1 MRLDRSNVYGA
12 TASGSDEE
20 QTNRMSLGLDPIVSS
35 LFYSLSLVPH
45 LKRPARG
52 TPSSTRELAVLPY
65 VSVLVTFC
73 QETRADI
80 EMTVSSFLAQTYPSD
95 RFEVLMAIEPDDEP
109 VARYAAESVSRL
121 REAGVVGKIVV
132 SDGKIRIKPHALN
145 LAVRLAQGKYC
156 AFYDAADII
165 DDDQVEKAVR
175 LMEEHDYDVMQS
187 AVFRKGRSVL
197 SQFLMIDTIFWY
209 RKYLPLLLRH
219 AQGFPLSGE
228 GLFIRKSVL
237 DEAGGFPE
245 VLTEDAYLGLLLS
258 ERGRRFGIV
267 DSVVVEKAP
276 RNAKAHFIQR
286 SRWHRGYLTCLR
298 RLFRSKLSFRRK
310 FFFLMPLIA
319 PLSCSL
325 AFLGWTSILCYAAI
339 SLVPGTHWK
348 HGIGLPFES
357 QVLSGV
363 VYYWSLVLACVG
375 IPLILLSYTQVL
387 WEEEERPYMRVLPLI
402 PLYWMFVGFVATCS
416 FFRSTKKWG
425 KTER

>member
-1 MRLDRSNVYGA
+1 
-12 TASGSDEE
+12 
-20 QTNRMSLGLDPIVSS
+20 MSLGLDPIVSS

-52 TPSSTRELAVLPY
+52 ISQSNKELTVLPY

-80 EMTVSSFLAQTYPSD
+80 EMPVSSFLAKTYPSD

-109 VARYAAESVSRL
+109 VTRYAAESVIRL
-121 REAGVVGKIVV
+121 HEAGIAAKIIV

-145 LAVRLAQGKYC
+145 LAVRQAQGKYC
-156 AFYDAADII
+156 AFYDAADVI
-165 DDDQVEKAVR
+165 DCDQVEKAVR

-187 AVFRKGRSVL
+187 AVFRKGRSLL
-197 SQFLMIDTIFWY
+197 SNFLMIDTIFWY

-237 DEAGGFPE
+237 DEVGGFPE

-258 ERGRRFGIV
+258 ERGSRFGIV

-298 RLFRSKLSFRRK
+298 RLFGGKLSFRRK

-325 AFLGWTSILCYAAI
+325 AFLGWTFILCHVAI
-339 SLVPGTHWK
+339 SLMSGTHWE
-348 HGIGLPFES
+348 HGIGISFES
-357 QVLSGV
+357 PILAGVL
-363 VYYWSLVLACVG
+363 YYWSLVLACVG

-387 WEEEERPYMRVLPLI
+387 WEEKERPYLRVLPLI

-416 FFRSTKKWG
+416 FFRGTKTWG

>member
-1 MRLDRSNVYGA
+1 
-12 TASGSDEE
+12 
-20 QTNRMSLGLDPIVSS
+20 MSLGLDPIVSS
-35 LFYSLSLVPH
+35 LFYSLGLVPH
-45 LKRPARG
+45 LKRPVRG
-52 TPSSTRELAVLPY
+52 APRSNRELTVLPY

-80 EMTVSSFLAQTYPSD
+80 EMTVSSFLAQTYPSGS
-95 RFEVLMAIEPDDEP
+95 FEVLMAIEPDDEP

-121 REAGVVGKIVV
+121 HEAGIAARIVV
-132 SDGKIRIKPHALN
+132 SDGKMRIKPHALN
-145 LAVRLAQGKYC
+145 LAIKRAQGKYC
-156 AFYDAADII
+156 AFYDAADVI
-165 DDDQVEKAVR
+165 DCDQIEKAVR

-187 AVFRKGRSVL
+187 AVFRKGRSIL
-197 SQFLMIDTIFWY
+197 SHFLMIDTIFWY

-237 DEAGGFPE
+237 DEVGGFPE

-258 ERGRRFGIV
+258 ERGSRFGIV

-325 AFLGWTSILCYAAI
+325 AFLGWSFIAWHLI
-339 SLVPGTHWK
+339 FSFLSGTHLTP
-348 HGIGLPFES
+348 GIDIPLETPIVAG
-357 QVLSGV
+357 VL
-363 VYYWSLVLACVG
+363 YYWSLILACVG

-387 WEEEERPYMRVLPLI
+387 WEEKERPYIRVLPLI

-416 FFRSTKKWG
+416 FFRGTKTWG

>member
-1 MRLDRSNVYGA
+1 
-12 TASGSDEE
+12 
-20 QTNRMSLGLDPIVSS
+20 MSLGLDPIVSS
-35 LFYSLSLVPH
+35 LLYSLSLVPH
-45 LKRPARG
+45 LRRPARSAPPG
-52 TPSSTRELAVLPY
+52 KREITVLPY
-65 VSVLVTFC
+65 VSVLVTLC

-80 EMTVSSFLAQTYPSD
+80 EMTVSSFLAQTYPRD
-95 RFEVLMAIEPDDEP
+95 RFEVLMAIEPDDKP
-109 VARYAAESVSRL
+109 VACYAAEGISRL
-121 REAGVVGKIVV
+121 HEAGITGKIVV

-145 LAVRLAQGKYC
+145 LALKRAQGKFC
-156 AFYDAADII
+156 AFYDAADVI
-165 DDDQVEKAVR
+165 DPDQIEKAVR

-187 AVFRKGRSVL
+187 AVFRKGRSIL
-197 SQFLMIDTIFWY
+197 SHFLMIDTVFWY
-209 RKYLPLLLRH
+209 RKYLPLLLKH

-237 DEAGGFPE
+237 DEVGGFPE

-298 RLFRSKLSFRRK
+298 RLFLSNLSLRRK

-325 AFLGWTSILCYAAI
+325 AFLGWTFTLCRLAI
-339 SLVPGTHWK
+339 SLAPGTHWEF
-348 HGIGLPFES
+348 GIGVPFEAPI
-357 QVLSGV
+357 LAGA

-387 WEEEERPYMRVLPLI
+387 WEEKQRPYMFVLPLI

-416 FFRSTKKWG
+416 FFRGAKKWG

>member
-1 MRLDRSNVYGA
+1 
-12 TASGSDEE
+12 
-20 QTNRMSLGLDPIVSS
+20 
-35 LFYSLSLVPH
+35 
-45 LKRPARG
+45 
-52 TPSSTRELAVLPY
+52 
-65 VSVLVTFC
+65 
-73 QETRADI
+73 
-80 EMTVSSFLAQTYPSD
+80 
-95 RFEVLMAIEPDDEP
+95 
-109 VARYAAESVSRL
+109 
-121 REAGVVGKIVV
+121 
-132 SDGKIRIKPHALN
+132 
-145 LAVRLAQGKYC
+145 
-156 AFYDAADII
+156 
-165 DDDQVEKAVR
+165 
-175 LMEEHDYDVMQS
+175 MEEHDYDVVQS
-187 AVFRKGRSVL
+187 AVFRKGHSIL
-197 SQFLMIDTIFWY
+197 SQFLTIDTVFWY

-237 DEAGGFPE
+237 DEVGGFPE
-245 VLTEDAYLGLLLS
+245 VLTEDAYLGLVLS

-298 RLFRSKLSFRRK
+298 RLFRSKLSLRRK

-325 AFLGWTSILCYAAI
+325 AFLGWTFILCRLAV
-339 SLVPGTHWK
+339 SLAPGMHWK
-348 HGIGLPFES
+348 FDIGVSLEAPI
-357 QVLSGV
+357 LAGL

-387 WEEEERPYMRVLPLI
+387 WEEKERPYMRVLPLI

-416 FFRSTKKWG
+416 FFRGTKKWG

>member
-1 MRLDRSNVYGA
+1 
-12 TASGSDEE
+12 
-20 QTNRMSLGLDPIVSS
+20 MSLGLDPIVSS
-35 LFYSLSLVPH
+35 FFYSLSLLPH
-45 LKRPARG
+45 FKRPARG
-52 TPSSTRELAVLPY
+52 ARPAQKELPVLPP

-80 EMTVSSFLAQTYPSD
+80 EMTVSSFLAQTYPPGKI
-95 RFEVLMAIEPDDEP
+95 EVLMAIEPDDEP

-121 REAGVVGKIVV
+121 HDAGIAGKIVV

-145 LAVRLAQGKYC
+145 LAIKQAQGKYL

-165 DDDQVEKAVR
+165 EPDQIEKAVL
-175 LMEEHDYDVMQS
+175 LMEEHAYDVLQS
-187 AVFRKGRSVL
+187 AVFRKGHSIL
-197 SQFLMIDTIFWY
+197 SHFLTIDTVFWY

-237 DEAGGFPE
+237 DEVGGFPE
-245 VLTEDAYLGLLLS
+245 VLTEDAYLGLILS
-258 ERGRRFGIV
+258 ENGRSFGIL

-276 RNAKAHFIQR
+276 RNAKAHFTQR
-286 SRWHRGYLTCLR
+286 SRWHRGYLTVLR
-298 RLFRSKLSFRRK
+298 KLFTSKLSFRRK
-310 FFFLMPLIA
+310 FFFLIPLIA

-325 AFLGWTSILCYAAI
+325 AFLGWTFILARLAL
-339 SLVPGTHWK
+339 SLAPGVHLP
-348 HGIGLPFES
+348 HGIGASFES
-357 QVLSGV
+357 AILTDVL
-363 VYYWSLVLACVG
+363 YYWSLVLACIG

-387 WEEEERPYMRVLPLI
+387 WAENERPYMRVLPLI

-416 FFRSTKKWG
+416 FFRGTQKWG

>member
-1 MRLDRSNVYGA
+1 
-12 TASGSDEE
+12 
-20 QTNRMSLGLDPIVSS
+20 MSLGLDPIISS

-52 TPSSTRELAVLPY
+52 APSSNRELAVLPY
-65 VSVLVTFC
+65 MSVLVTFR

-80 EMTVSSFLAQTYPSD
+80 EMTVSSFLAQTYPPG

-121 REAGVVGKIVV
+121 QAAGIAAKIVV
-132 SDGKIRIKPHALN
+132 SDGKVRIKPHALN
-145 LAVRLAQGKYC
+145 LAVKQACGQYC

-165 DDDQVEKAVR
+165 DPDQFEKAAR
-175 LMEEHDYDVMQS
+175 SMEEHGYDVMQS
-187 AVFRKGRSVL
+187 AVFRKGPSIL
-197 SQFLMIDTIFWY
+197 SHFLLIDTVFWY

-245 VLTEDAYLGLLLS
+245 VLTEDAYLGLLLT
-258 ERGRRFGIV
+258 EGDRRFGIV

-276 RNAKAHFIQR
+276 KNMRAHFTQR

-298 RLFRSKLSFRRK
+298 RLFSSPLSLRRK

-325 AFLGWTSILCYAAI
+325 AFLGWTFILCRLAI
-339 SLVPGTHWK
+339 SLVPGAHWN
-348 HGIGLPFES
+348 HGIGIPLEVPILS
-357 QVLSGV
+357 SVL
-363 VYYWSLVLACVG
+363 YYWSLVLACVG

-387 WEEEERPYMRVLPLI
+387 WEEKERPYIRVLPLI
-402 PLYWMFVGFVATCS
+402 PLYWMFVGFVATSS
-416 FFRSTKKWG
+416 FFRGTKKWG